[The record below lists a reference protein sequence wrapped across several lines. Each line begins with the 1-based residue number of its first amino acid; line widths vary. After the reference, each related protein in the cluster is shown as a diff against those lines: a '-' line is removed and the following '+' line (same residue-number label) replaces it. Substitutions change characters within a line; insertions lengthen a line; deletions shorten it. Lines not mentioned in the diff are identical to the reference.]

1 MDPISDMLT
10 RIKNAQAVNH
20 ERVSVPFSNV
30 KHQIAQILKNA
41 GYLSDIERRT
51 RKAKRAEVEYLDLR
65 LKYLPDGQAGE
76 HGVGAISGLRI
87 VSRPSRHIYIKASDI
102 KPVRSG
108 FGSAVVSTSKG
119 IMTSQEARKA
129 GLGGEVMFEIW

>member
-10 RIKNAQAVNH
+10 RITNAQAVRH

-30 KHQIAQILKNA
+30 KLQIAQLLKTA
-41 GYLSDIERRT
+41 GYVAGVERRAQ
-51 RKAKRAEVEYLDLR
+51 KAKRSEVDYLDLV
-65 LKYLPDGQAGE
+65 LKYDGNG
-76 HGVGAISGLRI
+76 GAISGIRI
-87 VSRPSRHIYIKASDI
+87 ISRPSRHIYIKAGNI

-108 FGSAVVSTSKG
+108 FGTAVVSTSKG

-129 GLGGEVMFEIW
+129 RLGGEVMFEIW